1 MSQLQIRGKS
11 LRKLPIS
18 SAEPFQSV
26 AHALP
31 LYEVVK
37 RQISEAIMLGKWE
50 AGAVLPSEIALSQQ
64 FGVAVGT
71 IRRALADLTNEGL
84 LSRRRK
90 TGTVVTG
97 RTPQHSLRFFFQY
110 FRLHGLDGSLQ
121 HSLTKVTSLE
131 KGKANPDELVKLQL
145 EADSNVIRF
154 HRLRSVDG
162 KPIMHES
169 LVLAAT
175 RLPDFT
181 ENKDEIPALFY
192 LHLLDR
198 YGIRISAVREQ
209 IGASLATEED
219 AKWLNLPLPT
229 AVLTIDEIAY
239 DQSAVPVLISTHRAT
254 TANHRYVHE
263 IQ

>member
-1 MSQLQIRGKS
+1 MPKM
-11 LRKLPIS
+11 PIS
-18 SAEPFQSV
+18 SSETLRTSEL
-26 AHALP
+26 ALP

-50 AGAVLPSEIALSQQ
+50 AGSVLPSEIALSQT

-71 IRRALADLTNEGL
+71 IRRALTDLTNEGL

-90 TGTVVTG
+90 TGTIVTG

-121 HSLTKVTSLE
+121 TSTTTVTRLE
-131 KGKANPDELVKLQL
+131 KGPATAEECTKLQQ
-145 EADSNVIRF
+145 EPETPVVRF
-154 HRLRSVDG
+154 HRLRRVDDR
-162 KPIMHES
+162 PIMHET
-169 LVLAAT
+169 LVLAQQ
-175 RLPDFT
+175 RLPDFP
-181 ENKDEIPALFY
+181 ERKEDIPALFY

-209 IGASLATEED
+209 IGAALADEED
-219 AKWLNLPLPT
+219 ARWLELPLPA

-254 TANHRYVHE
+254 TENHRYVHE

>member
-1 MSQLQIRGKS
+1 LVRASDLS
-11 LRKLPIS
+11 
-18 SAEPFQSV
+18 
-26 AHALP
+26 LP

-50 AGAVLPSEIALSQQ
+50 AGMVLPSEIALSQQ

-71 IRRALADLTNEGL
+71 IRRALMDLTNEGL

-110 FRLHGLDGSLQ
+110 FRLHGLNGTLQ
-121 HSLTKVTSLE
+121 HSTTKVTSLCRAAATE
-131 KGKANPDELVKLQL
+131 QEHAKLQL
-145 EADSNVIRF
+145 EPGSPIVRF

-162 KPIMHES
+162 KPIMHET
-169 LVLAAT
+169 LVLAEA

-181 ENKDEIPALFY
+181 QDKDAIPALFY
-192 LHLLDR
+192 LYLLDR
-198 YGIRISAVREQ
+198 YGIRISAIREQ
-209 IGASLATEED
+209 IGADLAIED
-219 AKWLNLPLPT
+219 DVRWLNVSLPA
-229 AVLTIDEIAY
+229 AVLTIDEVAY
-239 DQSAVPVLISTHRAT
+239 DQSAMPVLLATHRAT
-254 TANHRYVHE
+254 TANHRYVNE

>member
-1 MSQLQIRGKS
+1 LEKT
-11 LRKLPIS
+11 PIS
-18 SAEPFQSV
+18 SADIVRASDFS
-26 AHALP
+26 LP

-50 AGAVLPSEIALSQQ
+50 AGTVLPSEIALSQQ

-71 IRRALADLTNEGL
+71 MRRALMDLTNEGL

-121 HSLTKVTSLE
+121 HSMTKVTSLHRGTATE
-131 KGKANPDELVKLQL
+131 DECTKLQL
-145 EADSNVIRF
+145 EANSSVVRF

-162 KPIMHES
+162 KPIMHET
-169 LVLAAT
+169 LVLAEA

-181 ENKDEIPALFY
+181 EDKDEIPPLFY
-192 LHLLDR
+192 LYLLDR

-209 IGASLATEED
+209 IAAVLADED
-219 AKWLNLPLPT
+219 DVKWLKLPLPA
-229 AVLTIDEIAY
+229 AVLTIEEVAY
-239 DQSAVPVLISTHRAT
+239 DQSAVPVLASTHRAT
-254 TANHRYVHE
+254 TNNHRYVHE

>member
-1 MSQLQIRGKS
+1 MEKT
-11 LRKLPIS
+11 PIS
-18 SAEPFQSV
+18 SADIVRASDLS
-26 AHALP
+26 LP

-50 AGAVLPSEIALSQQ
+50 AGTVLPSEIALSQQ

-71 IRRALADLTNEGL
+71 IRRALMDLTNEGL
-84 LSRRRK
+84 LTRRRK

-121 HSLTKVTSLE
+121 HSVTRVTSLHRGTATE
-131 KGKANPDELVKLQL
+131 SESAKLQL
-145 EADSNVIRF
+145 AVGEGVVRF
-154 HRLRSVDG
+154 HRLRIVDD
-162 KPIMHES
+162 KPIMHET
-169 LVLAAT
+169 LVLAEA
-175 RLPDFT
+175 RLPGFT
-181 ENKDEIPALFY
+181 GNKDEIPPLFY

-209 IGASLATEED
+209 IAAVLATEED
-219 AKWLNLPLPT
+219 VKWLQLTLPT
-229 AVLTIDEIAY
+229 AILMIDEVAY
-239 DQSAVPVLISTHRAT
+239 DQSATPVLASTHRAT

-263 IQ
+263 IK